1 MIKTFFIALI
11 FFFIIDV
18 FWIYFVATPMYKQ
31 EVSSLMELKIPPAL
45 LFYVIFLLGLIF
57 FVVNPNQDNTLL
69 NVFLIGA
76 FFGLVTY
83 GTYDLTVYAS
93 MNIFSLKL
101 VVADILWGM
110 FLSGAVATLTV
121 FTINKLKY
129 KLIFSVNKIFNK
141 GFSTTFYSKTER
153 FISQNDIDCI
163 IIHEPFFLK
172 LSLKFKQ
179 KYKLNVIFNA
189 HEYHPLEFEDNPF
202 WKNTLY
208 LLPISL

>member
-1 MIKTFFIALI
+1 MIKTFFIALL
-11 FFFIIDV
+11 FFLIIDV

-31 EVSSLMELKIPPAL
+31 EIASLMELKVPPAL

-57 FVVNPNQDNTLL
+57 FVVNPNQNNTLV

-83 GTYDLTVYAS
+83 GTYDLTIYAS

-121 FTINKLKY
+121 FTINKL
-129 KLIFSVNKIFNK
+129 N
-141 GFSTTFYSKTER
+141 
-153 FISQNDIDCI
+153 
-163 IIHEPFFLK
+163 
-172 LSLKFKQ
+172 
-179 KYKLNVIFNA
+179 
-189 HEYHPLEFEDNPF
+189 
-202 WKNTLY
+202 
-208 LLPISL
+208 

>member
-1 MIKTFFIALI
+1 MIKTFFIALV

-18 FWIYFVATPMYKQ
+18 FWIYFVATPMYKK

-121 FTINKLKY
+121 FTINKL
-129 KLIFSVNKIFNK
+129 N
-141 GFSTTFYSKTER
+141 
-153 FISQNDIDCI
+153 
-163 IIHEPFFLK
+163 
-172 LSLKFKQ
+172 
-179 KYKLNVIFNA
+179 
-189 HEYHPLEFEDNPF
+189 
-202 WKNTLY
+202 
-208 LLPISL
+208 

>member
-31 EVSSLMELKIPPAL
+31 EVGSLMELKVPPAL
-45 LFYVIFLLGLIF
+45 IFYVVFLLGLIF
-57 FVVNPNQDNTLL
+57 FVINPNQSNTLL

-101 VVADILWGM
+101 VIADILWGM

-121 FTINKLKY
+121 FTINK
-129 KLIFSVNKIFNK
+129 IN
-141 GFSTTFYSKTER
+141 
-153 FISQNDIDCI
+153 
-163 IIHEPFFLK
+163 
-172 LSLKFKQ
+172 
-179 KYKLNVIFNA
+179 
-189 HEYHPLEFEDNPF
+189 
-202 WKNTLY
+202 
-208 LLPISL
+208 

>member
-1 MIKTFFIALI
+1 MIKTFFIALL

-18 FWIYFVATPMYKQ
+18 SWIYFVATPMYKQ
-31 EVSSLMELKIPPAL
+31 EIASLMELKVPPAL

-57 FVVNPNQDNTLL
+57 FVVSPNQNNTLV

-121 FTINKLKY
+121 FTINKL
-129 KLIFSVNKIFNK
+129 N
-141 GFSTTFYSKTER
+141 
-153 FISQNDIDCI
+153 
-163 IIHEPFFLK
+163 
-172 LSLKFKQ
+172 
-179 KYKLNVIFNA
+179 
-189 HEYHPLEFEDNPF
+189 
-202 WKNTLY
+202 
-208 LLPISL
+208 

>member
-1 MIKTFFIALI
+1 MIKTFFRALI

-121 FTINKLKY
+121 FTINKL
-129 KLIFSVNKIFNK
+129 N
-141 GFSTTFYSKTER
+141 
-153 FISQNDIDCI
+153 
-163 IIHEPFFLK
+163 
-172 LSLKFKQ
+172 
-179 KYKLNVIFNA
+179 
-189 HEYHPLEFEDNPF
+189 
-202 WKNTLY
+202 
-208 LLPISL
+208 